1 MAQVSRLRCD
11 EAMALDPARLV
22 VLYAELGQDGAE
34 RVISAA
40 MEDLAGLLTTLEDT
54 AKIAHR
60 ARLRATIAEICELA
74 EQVGLT
80 SMVRAARHLAQC
92 VEQDDPVAQSAVMAR
107 LGRIAERSLTE
118 VWDLGDLSS

>member
-22 VLYAELGQDGAE
+22 VLYAELGQDAAE

-40 MEDLAGLLTTLEDT
+40 MEDLAGHLNMLEDAAT
-54 AKIAHR
+54 IGHR
-60 ARLRATIAEICELA
+60 TRLRRTIAEICVLA

-80 SMVRAARHLAQC
+80 SMVRVARHLAQC
-92 VEQDDPVAQSAVMAR
+92 VEQDDPIAQSAVMAR